1 MIAQLTTWFS
11 SLSGTEQIFCYTG
24 LISNILFIFYILLSV
39 FGNDHDADLEDA
51 GFTIL
56 SIRGLLAFGMFLGW
70 TALVVSRSGAPW
82 PLALAAGV
90 GAGWLA
96 AWLAWRVI
104 RMLLTWQTSGTLD
117 LHTAIGMEADVY
129 LFIPDGG
136 KGQGKVTIA
145 LQGAERELDAITD
158 GPAIPTG
165 GKVMVMGLDEK
176 ERLIVIPI
184 NN

>member
-1 MIAQLTTWFS
+1 MITQLTEWFT
-11 SLSGTEQIFCYTG
+11 SLSGTDQIFCYTG
-24 LISNILFIFYILLSV
+24 LISNILFLFYILFNV
-39 FGNDHDADLEDA
+39 FGNDHDSDLEDA

-82 PLALAAGV
+82 PVALAAGML
-90 GAGWLA
+90 AGWLA

-104 RMLLTWQTSGTLD
+104 RMLLTWQSSGTLD
-117 LHTAIGMEADVY
+117 LHNAIGMEAEVY
-129 LFIPDGG
+129 LFIPGEG

-145 LQGAERELDAITD
+145 LQGAERELEAVSD

-165 GKVMVMGLDEK
+165 GKVIVMGLDDRS
-176 ERLIVIPI
+176 RLIVKSL
-184 NN
+184 NH